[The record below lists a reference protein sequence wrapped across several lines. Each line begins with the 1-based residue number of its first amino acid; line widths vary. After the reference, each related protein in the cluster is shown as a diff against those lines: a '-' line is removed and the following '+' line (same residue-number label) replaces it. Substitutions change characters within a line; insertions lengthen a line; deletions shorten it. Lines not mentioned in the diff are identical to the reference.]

1 MSGNRNSIKINRQVK
16 YKEKSKMY
24 KKVNELNLPRTEQE
38 ILKFWRE
45 NDVKNKCL
53 HHNMDKPVFSFFEG
67 PPTANGM
74 PHAGHVLTR
83 ALKDVFNRTKSMQ
96 GYYVPRKGGW
106 DTHGLPVEISVE
118 KEIGI
123 SGKQQIEEYGVEKFI
138 EACKKDVWKYVDLW
152 KDFSERV
159 GYFVNMDDDCY
170 VTYHDD
176 YIESVWWS
184 LKELD
189 KKGLLYKGYKVLPC
203 CPSCGTALSSH
214 EVAQG
219 YKERNDLTAV
229 AKFKAL
235 DQDNTYY
242 LAWTTT
248 PWTLPS
254 NIALAVNPKEKY
266 VKLRSG
272 DECYIMAD
280 ALVSKYFDK
289 DYEIVETYVGKD
301 LEYKKYEPLFDF
313 VSDEVKAKGYYVT
326 CADYVTLTD
335 GTGIVHIAPAYG
347 ADDSA
352 VGMKYDLPFV
362 QFAGSDGKFKEGSG
376 KYTGRNVFEV
386 NEEIAFDLK
395 SAGKILKLEKH
406 KHEYPHCWRCKS
418 PLIYFARDGWFVKT
432 TAIKD
437 QLIANNNK
445 INWLPETIKT
455 GRMGNWLENV
465 IDWCLTRDRY
475 WGTPLPVWTCSC
487 GHHHVVGSREEL
499 RRLGHLDHDIEL
511 HKPYVDAVTIT
522 CEKCGKPMKRE
533 NYVIDCWYDS
543 GSMPFAQ
550 FHYPFEN
557 KEEFA
562 RRFPAQFISEGVDQ
576 CRGWFY
582 TQLVLGTALFGQSP
596 FQNCIANGMVVDD
609 NGLKL
614 SKSLGNYRPPL
625 EIINEVGADAVRWSF
640 YSTTQPW
647 NNQPMSVKSAGETI
661 KNFFGTFWNT
671 YAFYVLYADID
682 NFDPSK
688 YNIKDCKLS
697 IMDKWVLAEYNK
709 LVENVTNELN
719 AFHCTEASRY
729 IQTFVD
735 NLSNWYIR
743 RCRKR
748 YWGGGFTDDKKSAYV
763 TLYTV
768 LDGVNRLCAP
778 FVPFITE
785 EIYQNITRPF
795 FSDAPVSVH
804 LTDYPVV
811 DKAMIDEKL
820 LSDMQLTYKFTELG
834 RSARNLSSIKIRQ
847 PLSKLYITDAKGKV
861 DLSGELLD
869 QIKEELN
876 VKEIVENENLDQFV
890 NYLLKPNLRTLGK
903 KCGKLINK
911 IREYLATAD
920 AKEIMN
926 ATKDGGSYE
935 IDLDGEKVELL
946 AEDILS
952 AVSEK
957 AGFASAS
964 EDSLAIILD
973 THITDELLK
982 EGIAREFV
990 SKVQAMRKN
999 TTLEVT
1005 DRIVITI
1012 TGDKELADIIMA
1024 QREAIMQDILT
1035 TAIEVVD
1042 TIDNGEIFEYD
1053 GKTIKIAIAKA

>member
-1 MSGNRNSIKINRQVK
+1 
-16 YKEKSKMY
+16 MY
-24 KKVNELNLPRTEQE
+24 KKVEELNLPRTEKE
-38 ILKFWRE
+38 VLKFWRE
-45 NDVKNKCL
+45 QGIKEKCL
-53 HHNMDKPVFSFFEG
+53 KHNNDKQVFSFYEG
-67 PPTANGM
+67 PPTANGI

-83 ALKDVFNRTKSMQ
+83 ALKDVFNRTKLMQ
-96 GYYVPRKGGW
+96 GYCVPRKGGW

-123 SGKQQIEEYGVEKFI
+123 SGKQEIEKYGVEKFV

-152 KDFSERV
+152 KEFSERV

-189 KKGLLYKGYKVLPC
+189 KKGLLYKGYKVLPS

-235 DQDNTYY
+235 DEDNTYF

-254 NIALAVNPKEKY
+254 NIALAVNGKEDY
-266 VKLRSG
+266 VKVSFDG
-272 DECYIMAD
+272 ANYIMAKE
-280 ALVSKYFDK
+280 LVNRYFAK
-289 DYEIVETYVGKD
+289 DFEIVANYKGKD
-301 LEYKKYEPLFDF
+301 LERRKYEPLFDF
-313 VSDEVKAKGYYVT
+313 ASKEVKEKGYYVT
-326 CADYVTLTD
+326 CAEYVTLTD

-347 ADDSA
+347 AEDSA
-352 VGMKYDLPFV
+352 VGMAYNLPFI
-362 QFAGSDGKFKEGSG
+362 QYAGSDGNFKEGCG
-376 KYTGRNVFEV
+376 KYTGRNVFDV

-395 SAGKILKLEKH
+395 EQGKIFKLEKH

-418 PLIYFARDGWFVKT
+418 PLIYFARDGWFVRT

-437 QLIANNNK
+437 KLIENNK
-445 INWLPETIKT
+445 KVNWLPDTIKS

-465 IDWCLTRDRY
+465 IDWCLSRDRY
-475 WGTPLPVWTCSC
+475 WGTPLPVWKCEC
-487 GHHHVVGSREEL
+487 GHYHVIGSKTEL
-499 RRLGHLDHDIEL
+499 KELGGLNRDIEL
-511 HKPYVDAVTIT
+511 HKPYVDEVKIK
-522 CEKCGKPMKRE
+522 CPKCGKEMTRE
-533 NYVIDCWYDS
+533 ADVIDCWYDS

-557 KEEFA
+557 KDEFD
-562 RRFPAQFISEGVDQ
+562 RRFPADFISEGVDQ

-582 TQLVLGTALFGQSP
+582 TQLVLGTALFGEAP
-596 FQNCIANGMVVDD
+596 FRNCIANGMVVDD
-609 NGLKL
+609 NGAKL

-625 EIINEVGADAVRWSF
+625 EIIDEVGADAVRWSF

-661 KNFFGTFWNT
+661 KNFFGTLWNT

-688 YNIKDCKLS
+688 YSIKDCELS
-697 IMDKWVLAEYNK
+697 IMDKWVLSEYNM
-709 LVENVTNELN
+709 LVENVTRELN
-719 AFHCTEASRY
+719 NFHCTEASRY
-729 IQTFVD
+729 IQVFVD

-748 YWGGGFTDDKKSAYV
+748 YWGGGFSEDKKAAFV
-763 TLYTV
+763 TLHTV

-778 FVPFITE
+778 FVPFVTE

-795 FSDAPVSVH
+795 FNNSKESVH
-804 LTDYPVV
+804 LTDFPVV
-811 DKAMIDEKL
+811 DSKMIDKEL
-820 LSDMQLTYKFTELG
+820 LDNMELTYKFTELG
-834 RSARNLSSIKIRQ
+834 RSARNLSNIKIRQ
-847 PLSKLYITDAKGKV
+847 PLSKLYVTDGNGKINLSE
-861 DLSGELLD
+861 DLLN

-876 VKEIVENENLDQFV
+876 VKEIVENENLDNFV
-890 NYLLKPNLRTLGK
+890 NYSLKPNLRTLGPK
-903 KCGKLINK
+903 YGKSINA
-911 IREYLATAD
+911 IRDYLANCD
-920 AKEIMN
+920 AKELLN
-926 ATKDGGSYE
+926 ATKNGGSYKAE
-935 IDLDGEKVELL
+935 IDGVDVEFTEGDL
-946 AEDILS
+946 LS
-952 AVSEK
+952 AVAHKE
-957 AGFASAS
+957 GFASAS
-964 EDSLAIILD
+964 EGSLAIILD
-973 THITDELLK
+973 THITEDLLI

-1005 DRIVITI
+1005 DRIVIELN
-1012 TGDKELADIIMA
+1012 GDKELLDLILS
-1024 QREAIMQDILT
+1024 QKESIMQDILT
-1035 TAIEVVD
+1035 T
-1042 TIDNGEIFEYD
+1042 EIKESNKESADVFEYND
-1053 GKTIKIAIAKA
+1053 KTVMITISKA

>member
-1 MSGNRNSIKINRQVK
+1 
-16 YKEKSKMY
+16 MY
-24 KKVNELNLPRTEQE
+24 KKVQELNLPRTEKDV
-38 ILKFWRE
+38 LKFWHE

-53 HHNMDKPVFSFFEG
+53 CHNEGKELFSFYEG

-83 ALKDVFNRTKSMQ
+83 ALKDVFNRTKLMQ

-123 SGKQQIEEYGVEKFI
+123 SGKQEIEKYGVEKFV

-189 KKGLLYKGYKVLPC
+189 KKGLLYKGYKVLPS

-219 YKERNDLTAV
+219 YKERNDLTVV
-229 AKFKAL
+229 AKFKKA
-235 DQDNTYY
+235 DEENTYF

-254 NIALAVNPKEKY
+254 NIALAVNPKEEY
-266 VKLRSG
+266 VKVSFEG
-272 DECYIMAD
+272 NNYILAK
-280 ALVSKYFDK
+280 ALVEKHFK
-289 DYEIVETYVGKD
+289 ENYEIVESYKGKD
-301 LEYKKYEPLFDF
+301 LERQKYIPLFDF
-313 VSDEVKAKGYYVT
+313 ADDKVKQNGYFVT

-347 ADDSA
+347 ADDSL
-352 VGMKYDLPFV
+352 VGMEYNLPFI
-362 QFAGSDGKFKEGSG
+362 QFAGSDGNFKQNCG
-376 KYTGRNVFEV
+376 KYSGRNVFEV

-395 SAGKILKLEKH
+395 AEGKVFKMEKH

-437 QLIANNNK
+437 QLIENNK
-445 INWLPETIKT
+445 KVNWLPDTIKN
-455 GRMGNWLENV
+455 GRMGNWLENI
-465 IDWCLTRDRY
+465 IDWCLSRDRY
-475 WGTPLPVWTCSC
+475 WGTPLPVWKCEC
-487 GHHHVVGSREEL
+487 GHYHVIGSKEEL
-499 RRLGHLDHDIEL
+499 RKLGGLDKDIEL
-511 HKPYVDAVTIT
+511 HKPYVDNVKIV
-522 CEKCGKPMKRE
+522 CDKCGGEMTRE
-533 NYVIDCWYDS
+533 ADVIDCWYDS

-557 KEEFA
+557 VEEFKK
-562 RRFPAQFISEGVDQ
+562 RFPAKFISEGVDQ

-582 TQLVLGTALFGQSP
+582 TQLVLGTALFGAAP
-596 FQNCIANGMVVDD
+596 FENCIANGMVVDD
-609 NGLKL
+609 NGAKL

-625 EIINEVGADAVRWSF
+625 EIIDEVGADAVRWSF
-640 YSTTQPW
+640 YTTTQPW

-661 KNFFGTFWNT
+661 KNFFGTLWNT

-688 YNIKDCKLS
+688 YSLNDCQLS
-697 IMDKWVLAEYNK
+697 VMDKWLLSEYNA
-709 LVENVTNELN
+709 LVKNVTKEVNE
-719 AFHCTEASRY
+719 FHCTESSRL
-729 IQTFVD
+729 IQSFVD

-748 YWGGGFTDDKKSAYV
+748 YWGGGFTEDKKAAFV

-768 LDGVNRLCAP
+768 LDGITRLCAP
-778 FVPFITE
+778 FVPFVTE

-795 FSDAPVSVH
+795 FKDAPVSVH

-811 DKAMIDEKL
+811 NEEYIDEKL
-820 LSDMQLTYKFTELG
+820 IKDMDLTYKFTELG
-834 RSARNLSSIKIRQ
+834 RSARNLSNIKIRQ
-847 PLSKLYITDAKGKV
+847 PLSKLYITDGNGKV
-861 DLSGELLD
+861 MLTKELID
-869 QIKEELN
+869 QIKDELN
-876 VKEIVENENLDQFV
+876 VKEVVENESLDQFV
-890 NYLLKPNLRTLGK
+890 NYSLKPQLRTLGPK
-903 KCGKLINK
+903 YGKMINQ
-911 IREYLATAD
+911 IREYLQNCD
-920 AKEIMN
+920 AKEVMSV
-926 ATKDGGSYE
+926 TKAGGVYVAKINDTE
-935 IDLDGEKVELL
+935 VEFT
-946 AEDILS
+946 ESDILS
-952 AVSEK
+952 AVTEK
-957 AGFASAS
+957 EGFSSAS
-964 EDSLAIILD
+964 EDSLAVVLD
-973 THITDELLK
+973 THITEELLT

-990 SKVQAMRKN
+990 SKVQTMRKN
-999 TTLEVT
+999 TTLDVT
-1005 DRIVITI
+1005 DRIII
-1012 TGDKELADIIMA
+1012 EISGDKELEDIIIS
-1024 QREAIMQDILT
+1024 QKEAIMQDILT
-1035 TAIEVVD
+1035 TDIRVCDVNTE
-1042 TIDNGEIFEYD
+1042 EIFEYND
-1053 GKTIKIAIAKA
+1053 KTLKINIYKA

>member
-1 MSGNRNSIKINRQVK
+1 
-16 YKEKSKMY
+16 MY
-24 KKVNELNLPRTEQE
+24 KKVAELNLPRTEKE
-38 ILKFWRE
+38 ILSFWRQ
-45 NDVKNKCL
+45 NDVKSKCL
-53 HHNMDKPVFSFFEG
+53 QHNKGKEIFSFFEG
-67 PPTANGM
+67 PPTANGI

-83 ALKDVFNRTKSMQ
+83 ALKDVFNRAKSMQ

-123 SGKQQIEEYGVEKFI
+123 SGKQEIEKYGVEKFI

-189 KKGLLYKGYKVLPC
+189 KKGLLYKGYKVLPS

-235 DQDNTYY
+235 DEENTYY

-254 NIALAVNPKEKY
+254 NVALAVNPKETY
-266 VKLRSG
+266 VKLTFDG
-272 DECYIMAD
+272 VNYIMAE
-280 ALVSKYFDK
+280 ALIGHYFEK
-289 DYEIVETYVGKD
+289 DYEVVAKYTGKE
-301 LEYKKYEPLFDF
+301 LERRKYEPLFDF
-313 VSDEVKAKGYYVT
+313 AGEKARETGYYVT
-326 CADYVTLTD
+326 CAEYVTLTD

-347 ADDSA
+347 ADDNA
-352 VGMKYDLPFV
+352 VGMEYNLPFV
-362 QFAGSDGKFKEGSG
+362 QLAGSDGNFKAGCG
-376 KYTGRNVFEV
+376 KYSGRNVFEV

-395 SAGKILKLEKH
+395 SDGKIFKLEKH

-418 PLIYFARDGWFVKT
+418 PLIYFARDGWFVRT

-437 QLIANNNK
+437 QLIANNK
-445 INWLPETIKT
+445 SVNWFPDTIKT

-465 IDWCLTRDRY
+465 IDWCLSRDRY
-475 WGTPLPVWTCSC
+475 WGTPLPVWKCEC
-487 GHHHVVGSREEL
+487 GHYHVIGSREEL
-499 RRLGHLDHDIEL
+499 RTLCGLDHDIEL
-511 HKPYVDAVTIT
+511 HKPYVDEVTIT
-522 CEKCGKPMKRE
+522 CEKCGGVMRRE
-533 NYVIDCWYDS
+533 ADVIDCWYDS

-557 KEEFA
+557 KDEFE
-562 RRFPAQFISEGVDQ
+562 RRFPANFISEGVDQ

-582 TQLVLGTALFGQSP
+582 TQLVLGTALFGASP
-596 FQNCIANGMVVDD
+596 FRNCIANGMVVDD
-609 NGLKL
+609 NGVKL

-625 EIINEVGADAVRWSF
+625 EIIDEVGADAVRWSF
-640 YSTTQPW
+640 YTTTQPW

-661 KNFFGTFWNT
+661 KNFFGTLWNT
-671 YAFYVLYADID
+671 YAFYVLYAEID
-682 NFDPSK
+682 EFDPSK
-688 YNIKDCKLS
+688 YTLSDCKLS
-697 IMDKWVLAEYNK
+697 IMDKWILSEYNQ
-709 LVENVTNELN
+709 LVRKVTEELN
-719 AFHCTEASRY
+719 AYHCTEASRE
-729 IQTFVD
+729 IQVFVD

-748 YWGGGFTDDKKSAYV
+748 YWGSGFAEDKKSAFV

-768 LDGVNRLCAP
+768 LDGLTRLCAP
-778 FVPFITE
+778 FAPFVTE

-795 FSDAPVSVH
+795 YKGAPDSVH
-804 LTDYPVV
+804 LCDYPTV
-811 DKAMIDEKL
+811 DEKYIDEKL
-820 LSDMQLTYKFTELG
+820 TSDMALTYKFTELG
-834 RSARNLSSIKIRQ
+834 RSARNLSNIKIRQ
-847 PLSKLYITDAKGKV
+847 PLSKLYVTDGNGKSN
-861 DLSGELLD
+861 LSNDLLD

-890 NYLLKPNLRTLGK
+890 NYSLKPNLRTLGPK
-903 KCGKLINK
+903 YGKVLGA
-911 IREYLATAD
+911 IREYLLNADAREIMSATENGTYTFTVADTEVVLTAD
-920 AKEIMN
+920 
-926 ATKDGGSYE
+926 
-935 IDLDGEKVELL
+935 
-946 AEDILS
+946 DILS
-952 AVSEK
+952 AVTQKE
-957 AGFASAS
+957 GFASAT
-964 EDSLAIILD
+964 EGSLAIVLD
-973 THITDELLK
+973 THITEELLI

-990 SKVQAMRKN
+990 SKVQAMRKA

-1005 DRIVITI
+1005 DRIVIEI
-1012 TGDKELADIIMA
+1012 AGDEKLVNIILGQKES
-1024 QREAIMQDILT
+1024 IMQDILT
-1035 TAIEVVD
+1035 TDIKVSNVNSD
-1042 TIDNGEIFEYD
+1042 DVFEYD
-1053 GKTIKIAIAKA
+1053 NMSLKIAIHKA

>member
-1 MSGNRNSIKINRQVK
+1 
-16 YKEKSKMY
+16 MY
-24 KKVNELNLPRTEQE
+24 KKVAELNLPRTEKE
-38 ILKFWRE
+38 VLAFWRE
-45 NDVKNKCL
+45 NDVKGKCL
-53 HHNMDKPVFSFFEG
+53 KHNEGKEIFSFFEG

-83 ALKDVFNRTKSMQ
+83 ALKDVFNRSKSMQ

-123 SGKQQIEEYGVEKFI
+123 SGKQEIEQYGVEKFV

-189 KKGLLYKGYKVLPC
+189 KKGLLYKGYKVLPS

-235 DQDNTYY
+235 DEDNTYY

-254 NIALAVNPKEKY
+254 NVALAVNPKEMY
-266 VKLRSG
+266 VKLTFDG
-272 DECYIMAD
+272 VNYIMAE
-280 ALVSKYFDK
+280 ALIGHYFDK
-289 DYEIVETYVGKD
+289 DYEVVAKYTGKE
-301 LEYKKYEPLFDF
+301 LERRKYEPLFDF
-313 VSDEVKAKGYYVT
+313 AGEKAKETGYYVT
-326 CADYVTLTD
+326 CAEYVTLTD

-347 ADDSA
+347 ADDNA
-352 VGMKYDLPFV
+352 VGMEYGLPFV
-362 QFAGSDGKFKEGSG
+362 QLAGSDGLFKDGCG

-395 SAGKILKLEKH
+395 AEGKIFKLEKH

-418 PLIYFARDGWFVKT
+418 PLIYFARDGWFVRT

-437 QLIANNNK
+437 QLIANNK
-445 INWLPETIKT
+445 SVNWFPDTIKT

-465 IDWCLTRDRY
+465 IDWCLSRDRY
-475 WGTPLPVWTCSC
+475 WGTPLPVWKCDC
-487 GHHHVVGSREEL
+487 GHYHVVGSREEL
-499 RRLGHLDHDIEL
+499 RRLGGLDKDIEL
-511 HKPYVDAVTIT
+511 HKPYVDAVTMK
-522 CEKCGKPMKRE
+522 CEKCGGVMRRE
-533 NYVIDCWYDS
+533 ADVIDCWYDS

-557 KEEFA
+557 KDEFDK
-562 RRFPAQFISEGVDQ
+562 RFPANFISEGVDQ

-582 TQLVLGTALFGQSP
+582 TQLVLGTALFGASP
-596 FQNCIANGMVVDD
+596 FRNCIANGMVVDD
-609 NGLKL
+609 NGVKL

-625 EIINEVGADAVRWSF
+625 EIIDEVGADAVRWSF
-640 YSTTQPW
+640 YTTTQPW

-661 KNFFGTFWNT
+661 KNFFGTLWNT
-671 YAFYVLYADID
+671 YAFYVLYAEID
-682 NFDPSK
+682 SFDPSK
-688 YNIKDCKLS
+688 YNLKDCKLS
-697 IMDKWVLAEYNK
+697 IMDKWVLSEYNK
-709 LVENVTNELN
+709 LVKNVTAELN
-719 AFHCTEASRY
+719 AYHCTEASRA
-729 IQTFVD
+729 IQVFVD

-748 YWGGGFTDDKKSAYV
+748 YWGSGFAEDKKAAFV

-768 LDGVNRLCAP
+768 LDGVTRLCAP
-778 FVPFITE
+778 FVPFVTE

-795 FSDAPVSVH
+795 YKDMPASVH
-804 LTDYPVV
+804 LCNFPVA
-811 DKAMIDEKL
+811 DESMIDESL
-820 LSDMQLTYKFTELG
+820 ARDMELTYKFTELG
-834 RSARNLSSIKIRQ
+834 RSARNLSNIKIRQ
-847 PLSKLYITDAKGKV
+847 PLSKLYVTDGNGKSN
-861 DLSGELLD
+861 LSDELLD

-876 VKEIVENENLDQFV
+876 VKEIIENENLDQFV
-890 NYLLKPNLRTLGK
+890 NYSLKPNLRTLGPK
-903 KCGKLINK
+903 YGKVLGA
-911 IREYLATAD
+911 IREYLANTD
-920 AKEIMN
+920 AREIMA
-926 ATKDGGSYE
+926 ATATGEYKCNIAD
-935 IDLDGEKVELL
+935 IDVVL
-946 AEDILS
+946 AADDILS
-952 AVSEK
+952 AVTQKE
-957 AGFASAS
+957 GFASAT
-964 EDSLAIILD
+964 EGSLAIVLD
-973 THITDELLK
+973 THITEELLV

-990 SKVQAMRKN
+990 SKVQAMRKA

-1005 DRIVITI
+1005 DRIVIEI
-1012 TGDKELADIIMA
+1012 CGDSKLADIIMS
-1024 QREAIMQDILT
+1024 QKESIMQDILT
-1035 TAIEVVD
+1035 TDIRVSEVTSDDV
-1042 TIDNGEIFEYD
+1042 FEYD
-1053 GKTIKIAIAKA
+1053 NMSLHIVISKA

>member
-1 MSGNRNSIKINRQVK
+1 
-16 YKEKSKMY
+16 MY
-24 KKVNELNLPRTEQE
+24 KKVTELNLPRTEKE
-38 ILKFWRE
+38 VLKFWRE

-53 HHNMDKPVFSFFEG
+53 KHNNDKPVFSFYEG

-83 ALKDVFNRTKSMQ
+83 ALKDVFNRYKLMQ
-96 GYYVPRKGGW
+96 GYCVPRKGGW

-123 SGKQQIEEYGVEKFI
+123 SGKQQIEEYGVDKFV
-138 EACKKDVWKYVDLW
+138 ESCKKDVWKYVDLW

-189 KKGLLYKGYKVLPC
+189 KKGLLYKGYKVLPS

-229 AKFKAL
+229 AKFKSVS
-235 DQDNTYY
+235 QENTYF

-254 NIALAVNPKEKY
+254 NIALCVNPKEKY
-266 VKLRSG
+266 VKLAYNC
-272 DECYIMAD
+272 ENYIMAE
-280 ALVSKYFDK
+280 ALVSKYFK
-289 DYEIVETYVGKD
+289 EDYEIVAEYIGKD
-301 LEYKKYEPLFDF
+301 LEREKYEPLFDF
-313 VSDEVKAKGYYVT
+313 ASEDVKAKGYFVT

-347 ADDSA
+347 ADDNA
-352 VGMKYDLPFV
+352 VGMEYNLPFI
-362 QFAGSDGKFKEGSG
+362 QLAGSDGLFKEGSG

-395 SAGKILKLEKH
+395 EAGKIFKLEKH

-418 PLIYFARDGWFVKT
+418 PLIYFARDGWFVRT

-437 QLIANNNK
+437 KLIENNK
-445 INWLPETIKT
+445 QINWLPETIKT

-465 IDWCLTRDRY
+465 IDWCLSRDRY
-475 WGTPLPVWTCSC
+475 WGTPLPVWTCDC
-487 GHHHVVGSREEL
+487 GHYHVIGSKEEL
-499 RRLGHLDHDIEL
+499 RNLGKLDKDVEL
-511 HKPYVDAVTIT
+511 HKPYVDEITIT
-522 CEKCGKPMKRE
+522 CEHCGKEMRRV
-533 NYVIDCWYDS
+533 NDVIDCWYDS

-557 KEEFA
+557 KEEFE
-562 RRFPAQFISEGVDQ
+562 RRFPADFISEGVDQ

-582 TQLVLGTALFGQSP
+582 TQMVLGTALFGKAP
-596 FQNCIANGMVVDD
+596 FKNCIANGMVVDD
-609 NGLKL
+609 NGAKL

-625 EIINEVGADAVRWSF
+625 EIIEEVGADAVRWSF

-661 KNFFGTFWNT
+661 KNFFGTLWNT

-688 YNIKDCKLS
+688 FDLKDCKLS
-697 IMDKWVLAEYNK
+697 IMDKWVLSEYNM
-709 LVENVTNELN
+709 LVENVTRELEN
-719 AFHCTEASRY
+719 FHCTEASRY
-729 IQTFVD
+729 IQLFVD

-748 YWGGGFTDDKKSAYV
+748 YWGGGFTEDKKSAYM

-768 LDGVNRLCAP
+768 LDGLTRLCAP
-778 FVPFITE
+778 FVPFVTE

-795 FSDAPVSVH
+795 FKDAPVSVH
-804 LTDYPVV
+804 LTELPKTNV
-811 DKAMIDEKL
+811 DMIDAKL
-820 LSDMQLTYKFTELG
+820 LTDMELTYKFTELG
-834 RSARNLSSIKIRQ
+834 RSARNLSNIKIRQ
-847 PLSKLYITDAKGKV
+847 PLSKLYVTDGNGKIN
-861 DLSGELLD
+861 LSEELLN
-869 QIKEELN
+869 QIKDELN
-876 VKEIVENENLDQFV
+876 IKEIVENENLDQFV
-890 NYLLKPNLRTLGK
+890 NYSLKPNLRTMGPK
-903 KCGKLINK
+903 YGKLINA
-911 IREYLATAD
+911 IREYLANAD
-920 AKEIMN
+920 AKAIIN
-926 ATKDGGSYE
+926 ATKDGGEYVAE
-935 IDLDGEKVELL
+935 VEGNEVKFT
-946 AEDILS
+946 AEDIIS
-952 AVSEK
+952 AVAHKE
-957 AGFASAS
+957 GFASAS
-964 EDSLAIILD
+964 ECSLAIILD
-973 THITDELLK
+973 THISDELLV

-990 SKVQAMRKN
+990 SKVQTMRKN
-999 TTLEVT
+999 TDLEVT
-1005 DRIVITI
+1005 DRIVIEI
-1012 TGDKELADIIMA
+1012 SGDKELEDIILS
-1024 QREAIMQDILT
+1024 QKDSIMQDILT
-1035 TAIEVVD
+1035 TEIKVADITSD
-1042 TIDNGEIFEYD
+1042 DIFEYD
-1053 GKTIKIAIAKA
+1053 NKTLSIRIYKA